1 VKYAPDVSVF
11 LNISKDHKPVA
22 EVALLFRELAGRS
35 KNILVNA
42 DDPAL
47 NFSNP
52 VMTFGQDSGDY
63 RPDRIDTVAPVVRFS
78 RHGVKFELA
87 LPGRHNLSNALAAL
101 CVCNF
106 LGCTDAHCSE
116 ALRGYRG
123 VKRRFSIA
131 KLPNDIMIVDDFAHN
146 PEKVKATLSTAQSL
160 CPRILAIFQPHGFGP
175 TRFLKEDFVKVFSEV
190 LREEDELFLLPI
202 YYAGGTAVKDVSSDE
217 IAALIRKRSR
227 HASAPRDRQACIFS
241 IKQKAAPGDAV
252 VLMGARDPSL
262 SSFAHEIAES
272 LSTL

>member
-1 VKYAPDVSVF
+1 
-11 LNISKDHKPVA
+11 
-22 EVALLFRELAGRS
+22 
-35 KNILVNA
+35 
-42 DDPAL
+42 
-47 NFSNP
+47 
-52 VMTFGQDSGDY
+52 
-63 RPDRIDTVAPVVRFS
+63 
-78 RHGVKFELA
+78 
-87 LPGRHNLSNALAAL
+87 
-101 CVCNF
+101 
-106 LGCTDAHCSE
+106 
-116 ALRGYRG
+116 
-123 VKRRFSIA
+123 
-131 KLPNDIMIVDDFAHN
+131 MIVDDFAHN

-227 HASAPRDRQACIFS
+227 RASVSRDRQACLSAIR
-241 IKQKAAPGDAV
+241 KKAAPGDAV

-262 SSFAHEIAES
+262 SSFARKIAES